1 MALTEVAIGVIRH
14 LLPISALLFGLFLLL
29 FAGGI
34 NGLILPVRG
43 AAEGFSALSLGL
55 LGTGW
60 ALGYVSGCVFMS
72 RLVGSIGHVRAFSVM
87 SALAAV
93 SVLLSLIL
101 LSPYAWIPLRA
112 LSGFCFA
119 GAAMIAESWLGE
131 RAEPANRGK
140 IFAIYA
146 IVSLGATMGGQMVL
160 PLGNTNTYL
169 FFVLAAVFYCL
180 AVVPTAVSS
189 SATPK
194 PLVSVKLDLYQQW
207 RNSPVAVFGVLMTGI
222 SNSAFGTLVA
232 VYGNRMGLA
241 LTTIALFASIPILA
255 GAIAQ
260 IPVGYLSDK
269 IDRRRVLIG
278 LAALA
283 IIAEAGFIVLQPDDR
298 TINLLLASL
307 LGTAIY
313 SMYPVIVAHAGDHAP
328 PDSHIQTSGGLL
340 LVFGMGS
347 IAGPLAAGLAMYL
360 VSPSGLF
367 MTLMAAH
374 VALVGFAFWRIISRE
389 TVGDDEKVTFRF
401 SPLARSSTPETV
413 AMAPG
418 IDETDV
424 KK

>member
-1 MALTEVAIGVIRH
+1 MIRH
-14 LLPISALLFGLFLLL
+14 LLPISSLFFGLFLLL

-60 ALGYVSGCVFMS
+60 ALGYVLGCMFMS
-72 RLVGSIGHVRAFSVM
+72 RLVGNVGHVRAFSAM

-93 SVLLSLIL
+93 SILLSLII

-146 IVSLGATMGGQMVL
+146 MVSLGATMGGQMVL

-169 FFVLAAVFYCL
+169 FFVLAAVFYSL

-189 SATPK
+189 SANPN
-194 PLVSVKLDLYQQW
+194 PLASVKLNLPQQW
-207 RNSPVAVFGVLMTGI
+207 RNSPIAVFGVLMAGI
-222 SNSAFGTLVA
+222 SNSAFGTLAA

-241 LTTIALFASIPILA
+241 LTTIALFASIPILT

-260 IPVGYLSDK
+260 IPVGYLSDRM
-269 IDRRRVLIG
+269 DRRRVLIG
-278 LAALA
+278 LAIIA
-283 IIAEAGFIVLQPDDR
+283 IIAEIGFILVQPDDR
-298 TINLLLASL
+298 MINLLLVSA

-313 SMYPVIVAHAGDHAP
+313 SMYPVIVAHASDHAP
-328 PDSHIQTSGGLL
+328 PNSHMQTSGGLL
-340 LVFGMGS
+340 LVFGLGS
-347 IAGPLAAGLAMYL
+347 IVGPLAAGLLMYL
-360 VSPSGLF
+360 GGPSGLF
-367 MTLMAAH
+367 ITLLAAH
-374 VALVGFAFWRIISRE
+374 LALVGFAAWRILSHE
-389 TVGDDEKVTFRF
+389 TVDDYKKVAFKF
-401 SPLARSSTPETV
+401 SPLARSTTPETV
-413 AMAPG
+413 AMASEVHEEADHDNKG
-418 IDETDV
+418 R
-424 KK
+424 